1 MQFSANIM
9 PNNRLS
15 SPATSPG
22 SASDQS
28 VKTLEYRVYD
38 VKTGIYIPAC
48 DKYVCSFQHGCL
60 LILSLCKHA
69 LRAFTIVLWAAEPAR
84 NSCCRY
90 QRVFERKLC
99 FLHVD
104 ISGGSRIS
112 PRRGRQLPGGRQH
125 TILPNFPKNCMK
137 LKEFGRPGGARAQNF
152 TMWIR
157 HWTCKLNRDL

>member
-1 MQFSANIM
+1 M

-69 LRAFTIVLWAAEPAR
+69 LRAFTNVLWPP
-84 NSCCRY
+84 S
-90 QRVFERKLC
+90 
-99 FLHVD
+99 LHRTLIVD
-104 ISGGSRIS
+104 I
-112 PRRGRQLPGGRQH
+112 
-125 TILPNFPKNCMK
+125 NVF
-137 LKEFGRPGGARAQNF
+137 LKGIYVSY
-152 TMWIR
+152 M
-157 HWTCKLNRDL
+157 WTCKLNRDL

>member
-1 MQFSANIM
+1 MSEQSSLIKLMQFSANIM

-69 LRAFTIVLWAAEPAR
+69 LRAFTNVLWPP
-84 NSCCRY
+84 S
-90 QRVFERKLC
+90 
-99 FLHVD
+99 LHGTLVVD
-104 ISGGSRIS
+104 INVFLKGSYVS
-112 PRRGRQLPGGRQH
+112 Y
-125 TILPNFPKNCMK
+125 M
-137 LKEFGRPGGARAQNF
+137 
-152 TMWIR
+152 
-157 HWTCKLNRDL
+157 WTCKLNRDL